1 MSRQAFYQKMNL
13 CKKQKTDNEKLVK
26 MVIDKRGEIN
36 QATGGRKLYQLL
48 KDEMIQENIKMG
60 RDNFFDFLRAHSL
73 LVPKQRTFTRTTN
86 SNHLFRKFKN
96 LVQNKVPN
104 QPEELW
110 VSDITYLRLN
120 GKNAYLALVT
130 DAYSKQIKGFYIA
143 TNMKASLSIEALKM
157 ALKNRKYPQRKLIHH
172 SDRGF
177 HYCWPEYVKLLQDNE
192 ILISM
197 TEKYDPYENAIAER
211 LNKTMKYEFELNQ
224 TIPNKTL
231 AQKMVMQNPEESIQA
246 SIDTNVKN
254 MMLVHWAGFALA
266 QHTWSEPV
274 ERFILEA
281 TSKNLKYCLPQMGEL
296 FGSNHSVTDAWW
308 INQI

>member
-1 MSRQAFYQKMNL
+1 
-13 CKKQKTDNEKLVK
+13 

-48 KDEMIQENIKMG
+48 KEEMNQQNIKMG
-60 RDNFFDFLRAHSL
+60 RDNFFDFLRAHAL
-73 LVPKQRTFTRTTN
+73 LVPKQRNFTRTTN

-120 GKNAYLALVT
+120 EKNAYLALVT
-130 DAYSKQIKGFYIA
+130 DAYSKQIMGFHVA

-157 ALKNRKYPQRKLIHH
+157 ALKNRKYPERKLIHH

-177 HYCWPEYVKLLQDNE
+177 HYCWPEYVKMLEDKQ

-197 TEKYDPYENAIAER
+197 TEKYDPYENALAER
-211 LNKTMKYEFELNQ
+211 LNKTMKYEFGLNQ
-224 TIPNKTL
+224 TIPNKTI
-231 AQKMVMQNPEESIQA
+231 AQKMVRSA
-246 SIDTNVKN
+246 VKVYN
-254 MMLVHWAGFALA
+254 TLRPHDSLDGKTPLSAHLNANTPYKSYRRNKEIIYL
-266 QHTWSEPV
+266 
-274 ERFILEA
+274 
-281 TSKNLKYCLPQMGEL
+281 NL
-296 FGSNHSVTDAWW
+296 N
-308 INQI
+308 

>member
-1 MSRQAFYQKMNL
+1 MNL

-36 QATGGRKLYQLL
+36 QATGGRKLFQLL
-48 KDEMIQENIKMG
+48 KDEMLQENIKMG

-73 LVPKQRTFTRTTN
+73 LVPKQHNFTRTTN

-130 DAYSKQIKGFYIA
+130 DAYSKQIMGFYIA

-211 LNKTMKYEFELNQ
+211 LNKTMKYEFGLNQ

-231 AQKMVMQNPEESIQA
+231 AQKMVRRA
-246 SIDTNVKN
+246 VKVYN
-254 MMLVHWAGFALA
+254 NLRPHDSLNGRTPVSVHLNADVPYKYYRRNKQIIYL
-266 QHTWSEPV
+266 
-274 ERFILEA
+274 
-281 TSKNLKYCLPQMGEL
+281 NL
-296 FGSNHSVTDAWW
+296 N
-308 INQI
+308 